1 MVVKKKSVKT
11 IYKDIDLSRLYNL
24 PNRLLPDEKIEL
36 DIVKFYKYYQ
46 NETDSIYS
54 LFTKHL
60 LKKLYRDNVD
70 RNTNEIYQ
78 FYKYSIYNNILIEYN
93 NLIDLIVI
101 KEYGYDSF
109 LNIEF
114 NRVVEQSESES
125 KYIVN
130 FKITTLI

>member
-46 NETDSIYS
+46 NETNSIYS

-114 NRVVEQSESES
+114 NRVVEQSES

>member
-114 NRVVEQSESES
+114 NRVVEQSES

>member
-70 RNTNEIYQ
+70 RDTNEIYQ

-114 NRVVEQSESES
+114 NRVVEQSES

>member
-46 NETDSIYS
+46 NETDSVYS

-114 NRVVEQSESES
+114 NRVVEQSES

>member
-114 NRVVEQSESES
+114 NRVVEQSES

-130 FKITTLI
+130 FKTTTLI

>member
-114 NRVVEQSESES
+114 NRVVEQSES
-125 KYIVN
+125 KYIMN